1 MSDFL
6 FKDTLYVV
14 ESTTVQ
20 AQDKFKGEM
29 HDFLVDLG
37 KKAKS
42 NNKDISLSVVAGEPT
57 IFELDCYERSHPSL
71 DYGQVNVQSELVG
84 LKLIMKMNVLL
95 RSGYHN
101 YLNIDYVEQLTIN
114 GVEFSSNHD
123 AAYVIDFFL
132 NDCMSEDLF
141 DEELLIQNKQD
152 IAKRMTDMRTLSTEV
167 FDHIGNN
174 LGHRYLRIVE
184 DSNGEFP
191 YIKSDIQVSDAE
203 ILIVD

>member
-14 ESTTVQ
+14 EGTTVQ
-20 AQDKFKGEM
+20 AQDKFKVEM
-29 HDFLVDLG
+29 RDFLVALS

-42 NNKDISLSVVAGEPT
+42 NDKNISLSIIANEPAVV
-57 IFELDCYERSHPSL
+57 ELDCYEHSHPSL
-71 DYGQVNVQSELVG
+71 NYAQVNIQSELMG
-84 LKLIMKMNVLL
+84 LKLIMTMSVLL
-95 RSGYHN
+95 RSGYHD
-101 YLNIDYVEQLTIN
+101 YLNIDYAEQLTIN
-114 GVEFSSNHD
+114 TVEFSSNQD
-123 AAYVIDFFL
+123 AGYVIDFFL
-132 NDCMSEDLF
+132 NDCMSEDVF
-141 DEELLIQNKQD
+141 DEDLLVKNKQD
-152 IAKRMTDMRTLSTEV
+152 IAKRMTDIRMLSTEV

-184 DSNGEFP
+184 DSQGEFP